1 MKLTGDIDT
10 LLTEDVLERY
20 QERIEL
26 IHHKLHQKKEPFTG
40 WVDYPANISPSL
52 VEDILSCAA
61 KISQQCTA
69 LVVIGIG
76 GSYLGANACIEL
88 LQSPFY
94 NERYAHLQ
102 HTPKIYFAGHH
113 LSSIYYRELFKLLQ
127 EEEVA
132 VCVISKSG
140 TTLEPAVVF
149 ALFKEFLQQ
158 KYGNRAKE
166 HIYAITDRSKGALR
180 QEADEQG
187 YTTFVV
193 PDDIGGRY
201 SVLTPVGLLPIAC
214 AGIDIKAILAGA
226 QKAYQ
231 EMQCLDLRL
240 NECYRYSLARHLLG
254 KKGKTIE
261 IFEVYEGKLRYFTEW
276 LKQLFGESGCK
287 DGCGIF
293 PASLQMSTDLHSMG
307 QFLQE
312 GRQDF
317 FETVITVQQ
326 LAEDMMLI
334 PSPLTGQVNTM
345 HQLNEVI
352 QQSVRK
358 AHAPN
363 GTVNLTIAVENI
375 SPETFGEM
383 VYFFE
388 KACAVSCYLDGV
400 NPFDQPGVEDYKRNI
415 KALVKEAK

>member
-1 MKLTGDIDT
+1 M
-10 LLTEDVLERY
+10 
-20 QERIEL
+20 
-26 IHHKLHQKKEPFTG
+26 
-40 WVDYPANISPSL
+40 
-52 VEDILSCAA
+52 
-61 KISQQCTA
+61 
-69 LVVIGIG
+69 
-76 GSYLGANACIEL
+76 
-88 LQSPFY
+88 
-94 NERYAHLQ
+94 
-102 HTPKIYFAGHH
+102 
-113 LSSIYYRELFKLLQ
+113 
-127 EEEVA
+127 A

-276 LKQLFGESGCK
+276 LKQLFE
-287 DGCGIF
+287 I
-293 PASLQMSTDLHSMG
+293 
-307 QFLQE
+307 
-312 GRQDF
+312 GR
-317 FETVITVQQ
+317 
-326 LAEDMMLI
+326 
-334 PSPLTGQVNTM
+334 
-345 HQLNEVI
+345 
-352 QQSVRK
+352 
-358 AHAPN
+358 AH
-363 GTVNLTIAVENI
+363 V
-375 SPETFGEM
+375 
-383 VYFFE
+383 
-388 KACAVSCYLDGV
+388 
-400 NPFDQPGVEDYKRNI
+400 
-415 KALVKEAK
+415 